1 MVNKGEDDFLKEL
14 MENCVGAA
22 RRRHHL
28 DAEGK
33 AKLIKHLLGEPG
45 LQVVIGSNQVHATN
59 VYQVNL
65 NSPDQ
70 ISTILDAI
78 AKKISSQDSS
88 EDKTEGAG

>member
-1 MVNKGEDDFLKEL
+1 
-14 MENCVGAA
+14 MENSD
-22 RRRHHL
+22 RL
-28 DAEGK
+28 DAQGK
-33 AKLIKHLLGEPG
+33 AKLIKHLLGQPG

-78 AKKISSQDSS
+78 SIFH
-88 EDKTEGAG
+88 

>member
-1 MVNKGEDDFLKEL
+1 M
-14 MENCVGAA
+14 
-22 RRRHHL
+22 

-65 NSPDQ
+65 NTPDQ

-78 AKKISSQDSS
+78 AKRISSDDSS
-88 EDKTEGAG
+88 EDKTEGGG

>member
-1 MVNKGEDDFLKEL
+1 MVNKGEDDFLKQL
-14 MENCVGAA
+14 MENSD
-22 RRRHHL
+22 RL

-70 ISTILDAI
+70 ISTILEAI
-78 AKKISSQDSS
+78 ARRISSDDSS
-88 EDKTEGAG
+88 EDNTEGTG

>member
-1 MVNKGEDDFLKEL
+1 VVNKGEDDFLEKL

-78 AKKISSQDSS
+78 AKKISSQNSS
-88 EDKTEGAG
+88 EDKTDGAD

>member
-1 MVNKGEDDFLKEL
+1 MVDQGEDDFLREL
-14 MENCVGAA
+14 MEKSD
-22 RRRHHL
+22 RL
-28 DAEGK
+28 DADEK

-70 ISTILDAI
+70 ISTILEAI
-78 AKKISSQDSS
+78 AKKISSDDSS
-88 EDKTEGAG
+88 EDKKEGGG

>member
-14 MENCVGAA
+14 MENSD
-22 RRRHHL
+22 RL

-78 AKKISSQDSS
+78 ARKISSDDSS
-88 EDKTEGAG
+88 EDKKEGGG

>member
-1 MVNKGEDDFLKEL
+1 MVNKGEDDFLEKL

-78 AKKISSQDSS
+78 AKKISSQNSS
-88 EDKTEGAG
+88 EDKTEGAD

>member
-1 MVNKGEDDFLKEL
+1 MVDKEDDDDLEKL
-14 MENCVGAA
+14 MENCD
-22 RRRHHL
+22 RL

-78 AKKISSQDSS
+78 AKKISS
-88 EDKTEGAG
+88 EDDDEKT

>member
-1 MVNKGEDDFLKEL
+1 MVDQGEDNFLEKL
-14 MENCVGAA
+14 MENSD
-22 RRRHHL
+22 RL

-65 NSPDQ
+65 NSLDQ

-88 EDKTEGAG
+88 EDKTEGGD

>member
-1 MVNKGEDDFLKEL
+1 VVNKGEDDFLEKL

-78 AKKISSQDSS
+78 AKKISSQNSS
-88 EDKTEGAG
+88 EDKTEGAD

>member
-1 MVNKGEDDFLKEL
+1 VVDQGEDNFLEKL
-14 MENCVGAA
+14 MENSD
-22 RRRHHL
+22 RL

-65 NSPDQ
+65 
-70 ISTILDAI
+70 STMAYPP
-78 AKKISSQDSS
+78 
-88 EDKTEGAG
+88 TGHC

>member
-1 MVNKGEDDFLKEL
+1 MVDQGEDDFLKEL
-14 MENCVGAA
+14 MEKSD
-22 RRRHHL
+22 RL
-28 DAEGK
+28 DADEK

-65 NSPDQ
+65 NSSDQ
-70 ISTILDAI
+70 ISTILKAI
-78 AKKISSQDSS
+78 AKRISSDDSS

>member
-1 MVNKGEDDFLKEL
+1 MVDKGEVDLEKL
-14 MENCVGAA
+14 MENCD
-22 RRRHHL
+22 RL

-45 LQVVIGSNQVHATN
+45 LQVVIGSNQVHATT

-65 NSPDQ
+65 SSPDQ

-88 EDKTEGAG
+88 EEP

>member
-1 MVNKGEDDFLKEL
+1 MVDKGEDDFLEKL
-14 MENCVGAA
+14 MENCD
-22 RRRHHL
+22 HL

-78 AKKISSQDSS
+78 AKKISSQNSS
-88 EDKTEGAG
+88 EDKTEGAD

>member
-1 MVNKGEDDFLKEL
+1 MVDNEDVDLEKL
-14 MENCVGAA
+14 MNQSD
-22 RRRHHL
+22 RL

-88 EDKTEGAG
+88 EDKIQGSG

>member
-1 MVNKGEDDFLKEL
+1 MVDQGEDDFLKEL
-14 MENCVGAA
+14 MEKSD
-22 RRRHHL
+22 RL
-28 DAEGK
+28 DAEER

-70 ISTILDAI
+70 ISTILEAI
-78 AKKISSQDSS
+78 ARKISSDDSS
-88 EDKTEGAG
+88 EDKTGGGG

>member
-1 MVNKGEDDFLKEL
+1 MVDQGEDNFLEKL
-14 MENCVGAA
+14 MENSD
-22 RRRHHL
+22 RL

-65 NSPDQ
+65 NSLDQ

-88 EDKTEGAG
+88 EDKTEGGG

>member
-1 MVNKGEDDFLKEL
+1 MVNNDENDFLKEL
-14 MENCVGAA
+14 MEKSD
-22 RRRHHL
+22 RL
-28 DAEGK
+28 DAEER

-78 AKKISSQDSS
+78 ARKISSDDSS
-88 EDKTEGAG
+88 EGKTEGAG